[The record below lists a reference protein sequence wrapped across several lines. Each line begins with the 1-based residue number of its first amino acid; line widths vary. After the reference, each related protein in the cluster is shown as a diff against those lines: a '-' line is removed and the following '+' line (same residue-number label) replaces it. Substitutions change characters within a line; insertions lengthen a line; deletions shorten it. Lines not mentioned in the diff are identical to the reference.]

1 MFERKPSR
9 KLSLLAAVTAGL
21 LAAMTFA
28 VVALADVTV
37 GAATTTQSITPTLA
51 NDDSSGNVPDCPNGT
66 KGLKMSVGHAFEA
79 TETDDRG
86 ANASN
91 VTVHIV
97 PTTGTGG
104 GTFFNFDATNG
115 SIGRVYVKTKAGGA
129 KITQFDYS
137 PSATS
142 DIALHGP
149 VKDNAYTEIEHI
161 TFCPLASGVSGTA
174 TAVAL
179 RSFTAT
185 PSAGRV
191 ALNWRTASEA
201 SVLGYNLYGFVH
213 GQRVKLNA
221 RVIASKGAGAHSYS
235 FGYRLPQ
242 GKQAPARYW
251 LQTIN
256 LNGSRQWSSARL
268 TH

>member
-1 MFERKPSR
+1 MFKRTPSR
-9 KLSLLAAVTAGL
+9 KLGLLTAVTAGL

-37 GAATTTQSITPTLA
+37 GAPTTTQNITPTLT
-51 NDDSSGNVPDCPNGT
+51 DDASGNVPDCPNGT

-79 TETDDRG
+79 TETDNKG
-86 ANASN
+86 ANPSN

-97 PTTGTGG
+97 PTTGTSG
-104 GTFFNFDATNG
+104 GTFFDFDATNG

-129 KITQFDYS
+129 KITQFDYN

-149 VKDNAYTEIEHI
+149 VKDNDYTEIEHI

-185 PSAGRV
+185 
-191 ALNWRTASEA
+191 
-201 SVLGYNLYGFVH
+201 
-213 GQRVKLNA
+213 
-221 RVIASKGAGAHSYS
+221 
-235 FGYRLPQ
+235 
-242 GKQAPARYW
+242 
-251 LQTIN
+251 
-256 LNGSRQWSSARL
+256 SSARSVAL
-268 TH
+268 TGARPPRRACSATTSTASSTDSE